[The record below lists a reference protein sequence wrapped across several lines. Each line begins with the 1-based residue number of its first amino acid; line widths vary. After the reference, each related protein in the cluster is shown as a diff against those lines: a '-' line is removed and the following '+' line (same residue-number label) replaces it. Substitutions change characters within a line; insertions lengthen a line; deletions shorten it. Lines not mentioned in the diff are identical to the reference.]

1 MKKKMLAV
9 TLILFAGLLVSG
21 TTYYFTKN
29 LALYSLSITF
39 GTIFYHF
46 AMRLA
51 VGYIINNRFHNHID
65 YTLKWFKERDFEQ
78 KFYIWIQIK
87 KWKKWVPVFNPKD
100 YNLKNNSIAE
110 IIQVTCQAEVVH
122 EIIMILSFVPVI
134 FSVWFGANAVFLITS
149 CAAFLIDSI
158 FVVLQRYNRPR
169 LMRLL
174 KDKQLSNNL

>member
-1 MKKKMLAV
+1 MD
-9 TLILFAGLLVSG
+9 S
-21 TTYYFTKN
+21 N
-29 LALYSLSITF
+29 
-39 GTIFYHF
+39 
-46 AMRLA
+46 
-51 VGYIINNRFHNHID
+51 
-65 YTLKWFKERDFEQ
+65 
-78 KFYIWIQIK
+78 K

-100 YNLKNNSIAE
+100 YDLKNNSIAE

-134 FSVWFGANAVFLITS
+134 FSVWFGAAEVFLITS
-149 CAAFLIDSI
+149 CVAFLIDSI

>member
-1 MKKKMLAV
+1 MLAV
-9 TLILFAGLLVSG
+9 TLILFIGLLFSG
-21 TTYYFTKN
+21 TIYYFIKN
-29 LALYSLSITF
+29 PALYSLSITF

-51 VGYIINNRFHNHID
+51 VGFLINNKFHNHID
-65 YTLKWFKERDFEQ
+65 YTLKWFKERAFEQ

-87 KWKKWVPVFNPKD
+87 KWKKWAPVFNPKD
-100 YNLKNNSIAE
+100 YDLKNNSIAE

-134 FSVWFGANAVFLITS
+134 FSVWFGAAEVFLITS

-158 FVVLQRYNRPR
+158 FVVLQRYNWPR

>member
-1 MKKKMLAV
+1 MLAV
-9 TLILFAGLLVSG
+9 TLILFIGLLFSG
-21 TTYYFTKN
+21 TIYYFIKN
-29 LALYSLSITF
+29 PALYSLSITF

-51 VGYIINNRFHNHID
+51 VGFLINNKFHNHID

-100 YNLKNNSIAE
+100 YDLKNNS
-110 IIQVTCQAEVVH
+110 CQAEVVH

-134 FSVWFGANAVFLITS
+134 FSVWFGAAEVFLITS
-149 CAAFLIDSI
+149 CAAFFIDSI